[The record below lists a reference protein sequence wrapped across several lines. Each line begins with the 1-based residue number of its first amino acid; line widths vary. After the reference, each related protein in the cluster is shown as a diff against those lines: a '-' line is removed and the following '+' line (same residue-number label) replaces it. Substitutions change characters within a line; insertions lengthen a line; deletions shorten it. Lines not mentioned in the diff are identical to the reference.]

1 MRIGRFTKTPPL
13 VEATVAI
20 VTTAGLHRQ
29 GQDGWKRGDESFRIL
44 EASDRNLIMSHL
56 SPNFD
61 RAGFAIDVN
70 VVFPTDRLRELAGEG
85 IIKAAAPRNLSFMG
99 AAGETLAT
107 IRLDSGPAA
116 AKVLPRRRRRRRFA
130 NRCLTGLHAYR
141 WYARACFRTGRNS
154 DGTTLFHSR
163 PHGTLAS
170 TAGAVLSVSFRTSFR
185 EAE

>member
-1 MRIGRFTKTPPL
+1 MSTDFRSGTDSSRPGRNADALIREAATERVVLDYADRSFTKPPPL
-13 VEATVAI
+13 AEATVAI

-44 EASDRNLIMSHL
+44 EASDRNLVMSHL

-70 VVFPTDRLRELAGEG
+70 VVFPTDRLRELAAEG

-116 AKVLPRRRRRRRFA
+116 AKVLRDDGVDVVL
-130 NRCLTGLHAYR
+130 LTG
-141 WYARACFRTGRNS
+141 
-154 DGTTLFHSR
+154 
-163 PHGTLAS
+163 
-170 TAGAVLSVSFRTSFR
+170 V
-185 EAE
+185 